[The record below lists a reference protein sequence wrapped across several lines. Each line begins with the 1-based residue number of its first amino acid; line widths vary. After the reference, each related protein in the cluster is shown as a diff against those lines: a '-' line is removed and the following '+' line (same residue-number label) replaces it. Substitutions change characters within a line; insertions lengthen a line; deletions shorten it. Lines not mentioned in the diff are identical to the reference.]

1 MKSEVKFNLQPLSF
15 SLHCSLLP
23 PQLPQLPLSST
34 SMPEN
39 RATFSRLSQALNQI
53 VVGQSQM
60 VQHLLIALLAG
71 GHAILEGVP
80 GTGKTLLVKVVA
92 RLIQAE
98 FRRVQLTPDVL
109 PSDITGTNVLDL
121 NSHDFILK
129 KGPIFTEVLLADEI
143 NRTPPK
149 TQAALLE
156 AMAEQQVTLD
166 GESLP
171 LPELFWVIA
180 TQNPLEFEGTYPL
193 PEAQL
198 DRFLFK
204 LIVDYPDRQS
214 EKQMLLNSQN
224 GFQTR
229 RLDIAKIQPVTTVEK
244 ILQAREAV
252 KSVQVAEAIVDYLL
266 ALVQRSRQHPDLSL
280 GASPRCAVAWLQ
292 TSQVSAWMAGRD
304 YVTPDDVKAVAPPL
318 LRHRLILKPESML
331 DGTHIDG
338 VITNLLDR
346 VPVPR

>member
-1 MKSEVKFNLQPLSF
+1 MLE
-15 SLHCSLLP
+15 
-23 PQLPQLPLSST
+23 T
-34 SMPEN
+34 
-39 RATFSRLSQALNQI
+39 RDTFIRLSQALNQI
-53 VVGQSQM
+53 VVGQSQL
-60 VQHLLIALLAG
+60 VQQLLVALLAG
-71 GHAILEGVP
+71 GHVILEGVP
-80 GTGKTLLVKVVA
+80 GTGKTLLVKVLA
-92 RLIQAE
+92 QLIQAE
-98 FRRVQLTPDVL
+98 FRRIQLTPDVL
-109 PSDITGTNVLDL
+109 PADITGTNVLDF
-121 NSHDFILK
+121 NSRSFTLK
-129 KGPIFTEVLLADEI
+129 KGPVFTEILLADEI

-204 LIVDYPDRQS
+204 LAVNYPDTSS
-214 EKQMLLNSQN
+214 EKQMLLNSQAA
-224 GFQTR
+224 FQAR
-229 RLDIAKIQPVTTVEK
+229 RLDIARIKPVAKVEM
-244 ILQAREAV
+244 ILQARQAV
-252 KSVQVAEAIVDYLL
+252 KQIQVAEPIVDYLL
-266 ALVQRSRQHPDLSL
+266 ALVQRSRQYPDLAL

-292 TSQVSAWMAGRD
+292 TSQAAAWLSGRD

-318 LRHRLILKPESML
+318 LRHRLILKPESLL
-331 DGTHIDG
+331 DGIQIEGLIAT
-338 VITNLLDR
+338 LLNQ